1 MYTIKPETI
10 KALAL
15 DLDGTTLRPDNTLS
29 ARTIRALKIC
39 IDRGIR
45 VIICTGR
52 SIGAAEPYRLA
63 LGAVGPMVYFNGAE
77 VVDMPGGKLLNTAFL
92 DREVLDFC
100 VDLSRN
106 QGIYF
111 QVYFP
116 VPSGESGAP
125 TAAGELLMAERQ
137 SEETEMYR
145 KHTGIQAVIG
155 DLKAAI
161 PGQQGCIKS
170 MFITDPATQDL
181 IRPKLIEQFGSR
193 VYVTRT
199 HPAFLEIL
207 HPRASKGLGL
217 QHAMSYLNL
226 APAELIAFGDEENDL
241 PLFTTAG
248 FSAAPANA
256 KESVRKAANMVIGSN
271 GEDGVAAFLEEVLIH
286 FKGH

>member
-29 ARTIRALKIC
+29 ARTIRTLRIC

-52 SIGAAEPYRLA
+52 SIEAAEPYRLA

-116 VPSGESGAP
+116 VLSGGAP
-125 TAAGELLMAERQ
+125 AAGELLMAEGQ
-137 SEETEMYR
+137 TEETEMYR

-155 DLKAAI
+155 DLKAA

-207 HPRASKGLGL
+207 HPGASKGLGL

-256 KESVRKAANMVIGSN
+256 KESVRKAATMVIGSN
-271 GEDGVAAFLEEVLIH
+271 GEDGVAAFLEEVLIRSH
-286 FKGH
+286 